1 MRKAGWI
8 LMQGLGLGVAAAAHA
23 GGAPPRVTVTED
35 GSSSTVTVEG
45 ALVNRAVGP
54 GAVAVT
60 NIGGRR
66 HVARGDDAKAAKAR
80 DELPA
85 RGDVINLDLSGRK
98 LAGSD
103 LAGRRLV
110 NVDLSGADLRGANLR
125 GATLTN
131 VDLSS
136 ADLRQSDL
144 SGAHL
149 VNVDLDGARL
159 AGARLADGRLCDG
172 AHCR

>member
-144 SGAHL
+144 SGAQL